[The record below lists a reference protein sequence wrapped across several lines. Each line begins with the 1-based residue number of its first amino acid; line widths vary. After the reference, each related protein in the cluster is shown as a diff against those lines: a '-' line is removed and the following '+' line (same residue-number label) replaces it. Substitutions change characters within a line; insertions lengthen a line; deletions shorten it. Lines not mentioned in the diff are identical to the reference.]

1 MGSYGAEI
9 MPAGHYATITPH
21 ATTNFV
27 DGECEGIWVG
37 GAGTIAAIRADGTV
51 VSFTVAA
58 GSVLPIRAIRVNAI
72 ATTATLLVA
81 LYTRAIH

>member
-21 ATTNFV
+21 ASNDFT

-37 GAGTIAAIRADGTV
+37 GAGILQVVRPDGTV
-51 VSFTVAA
+51 VPFTAVA
-58 GSVLPIRAIRVNAI
+58 GSVVPVRAIRVNA
-72 ATTATLLVA
+72 ASTTATLMVA
-81 LYTRAIH
+81 LYNRK